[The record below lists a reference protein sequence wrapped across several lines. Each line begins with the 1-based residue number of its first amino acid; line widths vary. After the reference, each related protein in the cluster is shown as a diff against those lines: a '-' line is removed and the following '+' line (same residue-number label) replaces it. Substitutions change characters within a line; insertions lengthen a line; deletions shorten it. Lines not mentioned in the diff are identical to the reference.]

1 MLAASFPV
9 IIYKET
15 SSCLFLCLAAC
26 CLSLSNKINRLQA
39 TSFTHTN
46 TYQCYFNL
54 TQADFVPLWP
64 WRENQGDS
72 LMDAVSFH
80 NVGCDFTALSPYY
93 CLAEGGA
100 RSRGESSTRAILT
113 VKMNQTC
120 NKCLEH
126 IFLPQ
131 KCEFEGISFHF
142 SWSWGLRAEVKGFKK
157 RN

>member
-1 MLAASFPV
+1 MLAVSLPV

-46 TYQCYFNL
+46 TYQCYSNL
-54 TQADFVPLWP
+54 TQADFVLLWP

-80 NVGCDFTALSPYY
+80 NVCCDFTALSPHY
-93 CLAEGGA
+93 CLAEGGD
-100 RSRGESSTRAILT
+100 RSRGNLPPYRAILT
-113 VKMNQTC
+113 VNQTC
-120 NKCLEH
+120 NKCLDH

-131 KCEFEGISFHF
+131 KCEFKGSPFHF
-142 SWSWGLRAEVKGFKK
+142 SWRLGLRAEGKGFKR

>member
-1 MLAASFPV
+1 MLAVSLPV

-15 SSCLFLCLAAC
+15 SSCLFLCLAAR

-72 LMDAVSFH
+72 LMDGISFH
-80 NVGCDFTALSPYY
+80 NVGCDFTALSPHY
-93 CLAEGGA
+93 CSAEGGEENL
-100 RSRGESSTRAILT
+100 SPYKDILT
-113 VKMNQTC
+113 VNQTC

-126 IFLPQ
+126 IFLTQ
-131 KCEFEGISFHF
+131 KPEFKGIPFHL
-142 SWSWGLRAEVKGFKK
+142 SWSSGLRAEGKGSK
-157 RN
+157 RRN